1 MGASMFHVEPSKLA
15 QLGGG
20 EFFTL
25 TGDEGF
31 HAATVQR
38 LEPGEQVLL
47 SDGLGRL
54 AHGTV
59 VEVTGKDSIVFQ
71 IVAMTEAPV
80 PSPRL
85 IVVQAI
91 PKGDRG
97 ELAVEMLTEVGVDV
111 IVPWA
116 AQRCVAQWRG
126 DKIDR
131 GIEKWRNTARE
142 SAKQARRPRTPQV
155 STLASSDDVVRL
167 IRNTTPSWVLHE
179 DGEARLSSVAVPMA
193 GDIVLVVGPE
203 GGVSPQ
209 ELDMFAAAGAQNVR
223 LGPSVLRTSTA
234 GAVAAG
240 IVLARTTRWA

>member
-1 MGASMFHVEPSKLA
+1 MSASMFHVEPSAIARLSA
-15 QLGGG
+15 G
-20 EFFTL
+20 EYFTL
-25 TGDEGF
+25 SGDEGF

-38 LEPGEQVLL
+38 LEPGESVLL
-47 SDGLGRL
+47 ADGLGRL

-59 VEVTGKDSIVFQ
+59 VEVPGKDRIVISIVA
-71 IVAMTEAPV
+71 ITEAP
-80 PSPRL
+80 PPAPRL
-85 IVVQAI
+85 IVVQAL

-116 AQRCVAQWRG
+116 AARCVVQWRG
-126 DKIDR
+126 EKAER
-131 GIEKWRNTARE
+131 GVEKWKATARE
-142 SAKQARRPRTPQV
+142 SAKQSRRPRTPQL
-155 STLASSDDVVRL
+155 SALASTADVVRL
-167 IRNTTPSWVLHE
+167 IRNTSPAWVLHE
-179 DGEARLSSVAVPMA
+179 DGDARLSSVSVPTQ

-209 ELDMFAAAGAQNVR
+209 ELEAFAEAGAEAVR

-240 IVLARTTRWA
+240 IVLSRTTRWA

>member
-1 MGASMFHVEPSKLA
+1 MFHVEPSVLA
-15 QLGGG
+15 RLGAG
-20 EFFTL
+20 EYFTL

-38 LEPGEQVLL
+38 LEAGEQVMLA
-47 SDGLGRL
+47 DGLGRL

-59 VEVTGKDSIVFQ
+59 IEAPAKDQLVVHVIA
-71 IVAMTEAPV
+71 ITEAP
-80 PSPRL
+80 PPAPRL

-111 IVPWA
+111 IVPWQA
-116 AQRCVAQWRG
+116 SRCVAQWRG
-126 DKIDR
+126 DKVER
-131 GIEKWRNTARE
+131 GVEKWKATARE
-142 SAKQARRPRTPQV
+142 SAKQARRPRTPQL
-155 STLASSDDVVRL
+155 SALATTDDVVRL
-167 IRNTTPSWVLHE
+167 IRNTRPAWVLHE
-179 DGEARLSSVAVPMA
+179 DGDARLSSVTVPPS

-209 ELDMFAAAGAQNVR
+209 ELDAFAAAGADVVR

-240 IVLARTTRWA
+240 IVLSRTTRWA

>member
-1 MGASMFHVEPSKLA
+1 MFHVEPSELA
-15 QLGGG
+15 RLTAG
-20 EFFTL
+20 EWFTL
-25 TGDEGF
+25 SGDEGF

-38 LEPGEQVLL
+38 LEVGESVMLA
-47 SDGLGRL
+47 DGLGRL

-59 VEVTGKDSIVFQ
+59 QEVPAKDQLVVSILA
-71 IVAMTEAPV
+71 ITEAPQ
-80 PSPRL
+80 PTPRL

-91 PKGDRG
+91 PKGDRA

-116 AQRCVAQWRG
+116 ASRCVAQWKG
-126 DKIDR
+126 DKIDK
-131 GIEKWRNTARE
+131 GVEKWKATARE
-142 SAKQARRPRTPQV
+142 SAKQARRPRTPQL
-155 STLASSDDVVRL
+155 SALASTDDVVRL
-167 IRNTTPSWVLHE
+167 IRNTSPAWVLHE
-179 DGEARLSSVAVPMA
+179 DGEARLSSMNVPLN
-193 GDIVLVVGPE
+193 GDLVLVVGPE

-209 ELDMFAAAGAQNVR
+209 ELELFSAAGAEAVR

>member
-1 MGASMFHVEPSKLA
+1 MSASMFHVEPSTIA
-15 QLGGG
+15 RMGAG
-20 EFFTL
+20 EYFTL

-38 LEPGEQVLL
+38 LEVGESVMLA
-47 SDGLGRL
+47 DGQGRL
-54 AHGTV
+54 AHGSV
-59 VEVTGKDSIVFQ
+59 VEVPAKDQ
-71 IVAMTEAPV
+71 IVISVVAITDAPL

-116 AQRCVAQWRG
+116 ASRCVAQWRG
-126 DKIDR
+126 DKVER
-131 GIEKWRNTARE
+131 GVEKWKATARE
-142 SAKQARRPRTPQV
+142 SAKQARRPRTPQL
-155 STLASSDDVVRL
+155 SALASTADVVRL
-167 IRNTTPSWVLHE
+167 IRNTSPAWVLHE
-179 DGEARLSSVAVPMA
+179 DGESRLSSLSVPPT
-193 GDIVLVVGPE
+193 GDVVLVVGPE

-209 ELDMFAAAGAQNVR
+209 ELEAFADAGAEAVR
-223 LGPSVLRTSTA
+223 MGPSVLRTSTA

-240 IVLARTTRWA
+240 IVLSRTTRWA

>member
-1 MGASMFHVEPSKLA
+1 MFHVEPSELA
-15 QLGGG
+15 PLTAG
-20 EFFTL
+20 EWFTL
-25 TGDEGF
+25 RGDEGF

-38 LEPGEQVLL
+38 LQPGESVMLA
-47 SDGLGRL
+47 DGLGRL

-59 VEVTGKDSIVFQ
+59 MDVPAKDELVVSIVA
-71 IVAMTEAPV
+71 ITEAPP

-91 PKGDRG
+91 PKGERG

-116 AQRCVAQWRG
+116 ASRCVAVWKG
-126 DKIDR
+126 DKIEK
-131 GIEKWRNTARE
+131 GVEKWKATARE
-142 SAKQARRPRTPQV
+142 SAKLARRPRTPQL
-155 STLASSDDVVRL
+155 SALASTDDVVRL
-167 IRNTTPSWVLHE
+167 IRNTTPAWVLHE
-179 DGEARLSSVAVPMA
+179 EGEARLSGKTMPMS

-203 GGVSPQ
+203 GGVSP
-209 ELDMFAAAGAQNVR
+209 DDRARFSDAGAEVVK
-223 LGPSVLRTSTA
+223 LGPSVLRSSTA

>member
-1 MGASMFHVEPSKLA
+1 MSSSMFHVEPSALA
-15 QLGGG
+15 PLTAG
-20 EFFTL
+20 ELFTL
-25 TGDEGF
+25 RGDEGF

-38 LEPGEQVLL
+38 LQPGEAVMLA
-47 SDGLGRL
+47 DGLGRL

-59 VEVTGKDSIVFQ
+59 TDVPAKDELVVSIVA
-71 IVAMTEAPV
+71 VTEAPP

-91 PKGDRG
+91 PKGERA

-116 AQRCVAQWRG
+116 ASRCVAVWKG
-126 DKIDR
+126 DKIEK
-131 GIEKWRNTARE
+131 GVEKWKATARE
-142 SAKQARRPRTPQV
+142 SAKLARRPRTPQL
-155 STLASSDDVVRL
+155 SALASTDDVVRL
-167 IRNTTPSWVLHE
+167 IRNTSPAWVLHE
-179 DGEARLSSVAVPMA
+179 DGEARLSGKTMPMS

-203 GGVSPQ
+203 GGVSPE
-209 ELDMFAAAGAQNVR
+209 ELAKFSEAGAEPVR

-240 IVLARTTRWA
+240 IVLARTTRWT

>member
-1 MGASMFHVEPSKLA
+1 MFHVEPTRIARLSA
-15 QLGGG
+15 G
-20 EFFTL
+20 EHFTL
-25 TGDEGF
+25 SGDEGF

-38 LEPGEQVLL
+38 LEPGEPVLL
-47 SDGLGRL
+47 ADGQGRL
-54 AHGTV
+54 AHGNV
-59 VEVTGKDSIVFQ
+59 VEVAGKDQLVVE
-71 IVAMTEAPV
+71 IVAITEAPQ

-116 AQRCVAQWRG
+116 ASRCVVQWRG
-126 DKIDR
+126 DKVER
-131 GIEKWRNTARE
+131 GVEKWKATARE
-142 SAKQARRPRTPQV
+142 SAKQARRPRTPQL
-155 STLASSDDVVRL
+155 SALASTDDVVRL
-167 IRNTTPSWVLHE
+167 IRNTRPAWVLHE
-179 DGEARLSSVAVPMA
+179 DGDARLSSVAVPPS

-209 ELDMFAAAGAQNVR
+209 ELGAFAAAGADVVR

-240 IVLARTTRWA
+240 IVLSRTTRWA

>member
-1 MGASMFHVEPSKLA
+1 MFHVEPSALA
-15 QLGGG
+15 RLGAG
-20 EFFTL
+20 EWFTL

-38 LEPGEQVLL
+38 LQVGESVMLA
-47 SDGLGRL
+47 DGLGRL

-59 VEVTGKDSIVFQ
+59 VEVPAKDQLVVSIVA
-71 IVAMTEAPV
+71 ITEAPQ
-80 PSPRL
+80 PTPRL

-91 PKGDRG
+91 PKGDRA

-116 AQRCVAQWRG
+116 AARCVAQWKG
-126 DKIDR
+126 DKIDK
-131 GIEKWRNTARE
+131 GVEKWKATARE
-142 SAKQARRPRTPQV
+142 SAKQARRPRTPQL
-155 STLASSDDVVRL
+155 SALASTDDVVRL
-167 IRNTTPSWVLHE
+167 IRNTSPAWVLHE
-179 DGEARLSSVAVPMA
+179 DGEARLSSATVPMS

-203 GGVSPQ
+203 GGVSPE
-209 ELDMFAAAGAQNVR
+209 ELARFEEAGASAVR

>member
-1 MGASMFHVEPSKLA
+1 MFHVEPSALA
-15 QLGGG
+15 RLTAG
-20 EFFTL
+20 EWFTL
-25 TGDEGF
+25 TGGEGF

-38 LEPGEQVLL
+38 LEVGESVMLA
-47 SDGLGRL
+47 DGLGRF

-59 VEVTGKDSIVFQ
+59 VEVPAKDQLVVSIVA
-71 IVAMTEAPV
+71 ITEAPQ
-80 PSPRL
+80 PTPRL

-91 PKGDRG
+91 PKGDRA

-116 AQRCVAQWRG
+116 ASRCVAQWKG
-126 DKIDR
+126 DKIEK
-131 GIEKWRNTARE
+131 GVEKWKATARE
-142 SAKQARRPRTPQV
+142 SAKQARRPRTPQMRA
-155 STLASSDDVVRL
+155 LASTDDVVRL
-167 IRNTTPSWVLHE
+167 IRNTKPAWVLHE
-179 DGEARLSSVAVPMA
+179 DGDARLSGMSVPLS
-193 GDIVLVVGPE
+193 GDVVLVVGPE

-209 ELDMFAAAGAQNVR
+209 ELDAFIAAGAESVR

>member
-1 MGASMFHVEPSKLA
+1 MSSSMFHVEPSELA
-15 QLGGG
+15 PLTAG
-20 EFFTL
+20 EWFTL
-25 TGDEGF
+25 RGDEGF

-38 LEPGEQVLL
+38 LQPGESVMLA
-47 SDGLGRL
+47 DGLGRL

-59 VEVTGKDSIVFQ
+59 VEVPAKDQLVVSIVA
-71 IVAMTEAPV
+71 ITEAPP

-91 PKGDRG
+91 PKGERG

-116 AQRCVAQWRG
+116 ASRCVAVWKG
-126 DKIDR
+126 DKIEK
-131 GIEKWRNTARE
+131 GVEKWKATARE
-142 SAKQARRPRTPQV
+142 SAKLARRPRTPQL
-155 STLASSDDVVRL
+155 SALASTDDVVRL
-167 IRNTTPSWVLHE
+167 IRNTSPAWVLHE
-179 DGEARLSSVAVPMA
+179 EGEARLSGKTMPMS

-203 GGVSPQ
+203 GGVSPD
-209 ELDMFAAAGAQNVR
+209 ELARFSEAGAEVVK
-223 LGPSVLRTSTA
+223 LGPSVLRSSTA

>member
-1 MGASMFHVEPSKLA
+1 MSSSMFHVEPSELA
-15 QLGGG
+15 PLTAG
-20 EFFTL
+20 EWFTL
-25 TGDEGF
+25 RGDEGF

-38 LEPGEQVLL
+38 LQPGESVMLA
-47 SDGLGRL
+47 DGLGRL

-59 VEVTGKDSIVFQ
+59 MEVPAKDELVVSIVA
-71 IVAMTEAPV
+71 ITEAPP

-91 PKGDRG
+91 PKGERG

-116 AQRCVAQWRG
+116 ASRCVAVWKG
-126 DKIDR
+126 DKIEK
-131 GIEKWRNTARE
+131 GVEKWKATARE
-142 SAKQARRPRTPQV
+142 SAKLARRSRTPQL
-155 STLASSDDVVRL
+155 SALASTDDVVRL
-167 IRNTTPSWVLHE
+167 IRNTSPAWVLHE
-179 DGEARLSSVAVPMA
+179 DGEARLSGKTMPMS

-203 GGVSPQ
+203 GGVSPD
-209 ELDMFAAAGAQNVR
+209 ELARFSEAGAEVVR

>member
-1 MGASMFHVEPSKLA
+1 MFHVEPSELA
-15 QLGGG
+15 PLTAG
-20 EFFTL
+20 EWFTL
-25 TGDEGF
+25 RGDEGF

-38 LEPGEQVLL
+38 LQPGESVMLA
-47 SDGLGRL
+47 DGLGRL

-59 VEVTGKDSIVFQ
+59 MDVPAKDELVVSIVA
-71 IVAMTEAPV
+71 ITEAPP

-91 PKGDRG
+91 PKGERG

-116 AQRCVAQWRG
+116 ASRCVAVWKG
-126 DKIDR
+126 DKIEK
-131 GIEKWRNTARE
+131 GVEKWKATARE
-142 SAKQARRPRTPQV
+142 SAKLARRPRTPQL
-155 STLASSDDVVRL
+155 SALASTDDVVRL
-167 IRNTTPSWVLHE
+167 IRNTSPAWVLHE
-179 DGEARLSSVAVPMA
+179 EGEARLSGKTMPMS

-203 GGVSPQ
+203 GGVSPD
-209 ELDMFAAAGAQNVR
+209 ELARFSEAGAEVVK
-223 LGPSVLRTSTA
+223 LGPSVLRSSTA

>member
-1 MGASMFHVEPSKLA
+1 MFHVEPSELA
-15 QLGGG
+15 PLTAG
-20 EFFTL
+20 EWFTL
-25 TGDEGF
+25 RGDEGF

-38 LEPGEQVLL
+38 LQPGESVMLA
-47 SDGLGRL
+47 DGLGRL

-59 VEVTGKDSIVFQ
+59 MDVPAKDELVVSIVA
-71 IVAMTEAPV
+71 ITEAPP

-91 PKGDRG
+91 PKGERG

-116 AQRCVAQWRG
+116 ASRCVAVWKG
-126 DKIDR
+126 DKIEK
-131 GIEKWRNTARE
+131 GVEKWKATARE
-142 SAKQARRPRTPQV
+142 SAKLARRPRTPQL
-155 STLASSDDVVRL
+155 SALASTDDVVRL
-167 IRNTTPSWVLHE
+167 IRNTTPAWVLHE
-179 DGEARLSSVAVPMA
+179 EGEARLSGKTMPMS

-203 GGVSPQ
+203 GGVSPD
-209 ELDMFAAAGAQNVR
+209 ELARFSEAGAEVVK
-223 LGPSVLRTSTA
+223 LGPSVLRSSTA

>member
-1 MGASMFHVEPSKLA
+1 MGASMFHVEPSQLA
-15 QLGGG
+15 RLGAG
-20 EFFTL
+20 EHFTL

-38 LEPGEQVLL
+38 LEPGESVLL
-47 SDGLGRL
+47 SDGMGRL
-54 AHGTV
+54 AYCNV
-59 VEVTGKDSIVFQ
+59 VEVPAKDSIVLA
-71 IVAMTEAPV
+71 IVGVTEAPA
-80 PSPRL
+80 PAPRL

-126 DKIDR
+126 DKIER
-131 GIEKWRNTARE
+131 GVEKWKATARE
-142 SAKQARRPRTPQV
+142 SAKQSRRPWTPQV
-155 STLASSDDVVRL
+155 STLASTEDVVRL
-167 IRNTTPSWVLHE
+167 IRNTSPSWVLHE
-179 DGEARLSSVAVPMA
+179 DGDVRLSSVQVPLN

-203 GGVSPQ
+203 GGVAPQ
-209 ELDMFAAAGAQNVR
+209 ELEAFAAAGAAVVR

>member
-1 MGASMFHVEPSKLA
+1 MFHVGPADLA
-15 QLGGG
+15 RLTAG
-20 EFFTL
+20 ELFTL

-38 LEPGEQVLL
+38 LEVGESVMLA
-47 SDGLGRL
+47 DGLGRL

-59 VEVTGKDSIVFQ
+59 VEVPSKDQLVVSV
-71 IVAMTEAPV
+71 VAITEAPQ
-80 PSPRL
+80 PTPRL

-91 PKGDRG
+91 PKGDRA

-116 AQRCVAQWRG
+116 ASRCVAQWKG
-126 DKIDR
+126 DKIEK
-131 GIEKWRNTARE
+131 GVEKWKATARE
-142 SAKQARRPRTPQV
+142 SAKQARRPRTPQL
-155 STLASSDDVVRL
+155 SALASTDDVVRL
-167 IRNTTPSWVLHE
+167 IRNTRPAWVLHE
-179 DGEARLSSVAVPMA
+179 DGEARLSSMSVPLS

-209 ELDMFAAAGAQNVR
+209 ELAAFAGAGAEAVR

>member
-1 MGASMFHVEPSKLA
+1 MSSSMFHVEPSELA
-15 QLGGG
+15 QLTAG
-20 EFFTL
+20 ERFTL

-38 LEPGEQVLL
+38 LEVGESVMLA
-47 SDGLGRL
+47 DGMGRL

-59 VEVTGKDSIVFQ
+59 VEVPAKDELVVA
-71 IVAMTEAPV
+71 IVAITEAP
-80 PSPRL
+80 PPTPRL

-91 PKGDRG
+91 PKGERAD
-97 ELAVEMLTEVGVDV
+97 LAVEMLTEVGVDV

-116 AQRCVAQWRG
+116 ASRCVAQWKG
-126 DKIDR
+126 DKIDK
-131 GIEKWRNTARE
+131 GVEKWKATARE
-142 SAKQARRPRTPQV
+142 SAKQARRPRTPQM
-155 STLASSDDVVRL
+155 SALASTDDVVRL
-167 IRNTTPSWVLHE
+167 IRNTKPSWVLHE
-179 DGEARLSSVAVPMA
+179 DGEARLSSMAVPMS
-193 GDIVLVVGPE
+193 GDIVLIVGPE

-209 ELDMFAAAGAQNVR
+209 ELELFCGAGAEAVR

>member
-1 MGASMFHVEPSKLA
+1 MSASMFHVEPSALA
-15 QLGGG
+15 RLSAG
-20 EFFTL
+20 EYFTL
-25 TGDEGF
+25 GGDEGF

-47 SDGLGRL
+47 ADGLGRL

-59 VEVTGKDSIVFQ
+59 VEAQGKDQLVVHV
-71 IVAMTEAPV
+71 VAMTEAPQ
-80 PSPRL
+80 PAPRL

-111 IVPWA
+111 IVPWQA
-116 AQRCVAQWRG
+116 ARCVAQWRG
-126 DKIDR
+126 EKADK
-131 GIEKWRNTARE
+131 GVEKWKATARE
-142 SAKQARRPRTPQV
+142 SAKQSRRPRTPQL
-155 STLASSDDVVRL
+155 SALASTSDVVRL
-167 IRNTTPSWVLHE
+167 IRNTAPAWVLHE
-179 DGEARLSSVAVPMA
+179 DGDARLSSVSVPPS

-209 ELDMFAAAGAQNVR
+209 ELDAFVAAGADVVR

-240 IVLARTTRWA
+240 IVLSRTTRWA

>member
-1 MGASMFHVEPSKLA
+1 MFHVEPSRIA
-15 QLGGG
+15 QLAAG
-20 EFFTL
+20 EYFTL
-25 TGDEGF
+25 SGDEGF

-38 LEPGEQVLL
+38 LEPGEQVMLA
-47 SDGLGRL
+47 DGLGRL
-54 AHGTV
+54 AHGSV
-59 VEVTGKDSIVFQ
+59 VEVTAKDQLLIQV
-71 IVAMTEAPV
+71 VAITEAPQ
-80 PSPRL
+80 PAPRL

-116 AQRCVAQWRG
+116 ASRCVAQWRG
-126 DKIDR
+126 DKIER
-131 GIEKWRNTARE
+131 GVEKWKATARE
-142 SAKQARRPRTPQV
+142 SAKQARRPRTPQL
-155 STLASSDDVVRL
+155 SALASTDDVARL
-167 IRNTTPSWVLHE
+167 IRNTTPAWVLHE
-179 DGEARLSSVAVPMA
+179 DGDARLSSVAVPTS

-209 ELDMFAAAGAQNVR
+209 ELEAFAAAGADVVR

-240 IVLARTTRWA
+240 IVLSRTTRWA

>member
-1 MGASMFHVEPSKLA
+1 MSASMFHVEPSSIARLSA
-15 QLGGG
+15 G
-20 EFFTL
+20 EWFTL
-25 TGDEGF
+25 SGDEGF

-38 LEPGEQVLL
+38 LEVGEAVMLA
-47 SDGLGRL
+47 DGLGRL
-54 AHGTV
+54 AHGNV
-59 VEVTGKDSIVFQ
+59 VAVPSKDSITVN
-71 IVAMTEAPV
+71 IVAITEAPV

-116 AQRCVAQWRG
+116 ASRCVAQWRG
-126 DKIDR
+126 DKVER
-131 GIEKWRNTARE
+131 GVEKWKATARE
-142 SAKQARRPRTPQV
+142 SAKQARRPRTPQL
-155 STLASSDDVVRL
+155 SALASTTDVVRL
-167 IRNTTPSWVLHE
+167 IRNTRPAWVLHE
-179 DGEARLSSVAVPMA
+179 DGDARLSSISVPPS

-209 ELDMFAAAGAQNVR
+209 ELDAFTDAGAEVVR

-240 IVLARTTRWA
+240 IVLSRTTRWA

>member
-1 MGASMFHVEPSKLA
+1 MFHVDASELA
-15 QLGGG
+15 RLVAG
-20 EFFTL
+20 EQYTL

-38 LEPGEQVLL
+38 LEAGESVMLA
-47 SDGLGRL
+47 DGLGRL
-54 AHGTV
+54 VHGTV
-59 VEVTGKDSIVFQ
+59 IGTPARDELVVSV
-71 IVAMTEAPV
+71 VAVTEAPP

-91 PKGDRG
+91 PKGDRA

-116 AQRCVAQWRG
+116 ASRCVAQWKG
-126 DKIDR
+126 DKIEK
-131 GIEKWRNTARE
+131 GVEKWRATARE
-142 SAKQARRPRTPQV
+142 SAKLARRPRTPQL
-155 STLASSDDVVRL
+155 SALASTDDVVRL
-167 IRNTTPSWVLHE
+167 IRNTRPAWVLHE
-179 DGEARLSSVAVPMA
+179 DGNARLSGMAVPMS

-209 ELDMFAAAGAQNVR
+209 ELEQFEEVGAEAVR

>member
-1 MGASMFHVEPSKLA
+1 MFHVEPSELA
-15 QLGGG
+15 RLGAG
-20 EFFTL
+20 EWFTL
-25 TGDEGF
+25 SGDEGF

-38 LEPGEQVLL
+38 LQVGESVMLA
-47 SDGLGRL
+47 DGLGRL

-59 VEVTGKDSIVFQ
+59 VEVPAKDQLVVSI
-71 IVAMTEAPV
+71 IAITEAPP

-91 PKGDRG
+91 PKGDRA

-116 AQRCVAQWRG
+116 AARCVAQWKG
-126 DKIDR
+126 DKIDK
-131 GIEKWRNTARE
+131 GVEKWKATARE
-142 SAKQARRPRTPQV
+142 SAKQARRPRTPQL
-155 STLASSDDVVRL
+155 SALASTDDVVRL
-167 IRNTTPSWVLHE
+167 IRNTSPAWVLHE
-179 DGEARLSSVAVPMA
+179 DGEARLSSTTVPMS

-203 GGVSPQ
+203 GGVAPD
-209 ELDMFAAAGAQNVR
+209 ELARFEEAGASAVR